1 MRVSSN
7 TLGQFMYNAAVHVMY
22 VAVVVAHTD
31 RSKGRSLLD
40 PETGIESP
48 LGGKSCRLN
57 LQ

>member
-1 MRVSSN
+1 MSSN
-7 TLGQFMYNAAVHVMY
+7 TMGQFMYYGTVHVMY

-31 RSKGRSLLD
+31 RSEGRSLLD